1 MCILD
6 KPSLHLTLIWR
17 LRVWTTETGNMR
29 NNEISWDLFILPLFS
44 VSLASPLLLWHHC
57 SPLKCNWLPPSFSFF
72 FLRFP
77 YPSIFACR
85 CMSFK
90 TIEVGSWSFST
101 GVNGPWW
108 QQWITQ
114 TFTAPPVLVCV
125 CVCVCVCGVHQV
137 AVCVP
142 KPPPP
147 PRHHQQRRLLSSL
160 SHLSLCLSVS
170 QWVTAQT
177 EASSSSSVVG
187 WMACR

>member
-125 CVCVCVCGVHQV
+125 CVCVVSIRLLCVSLNLLPPLVIISSV
-137 AVCVP
+137 ASYPASLICPSVSP
-142 KPPPP
+142 SLSESQHRQRPPPP
-147 PRHHQQRRLLSSL
+147 PLLL
-160 SHLSLCLSVS
+160 
-170 QWVTAQT
+170 
-177 EASSSSSVVG
+177 VG
-187 WMACR
+187 WRAGSR